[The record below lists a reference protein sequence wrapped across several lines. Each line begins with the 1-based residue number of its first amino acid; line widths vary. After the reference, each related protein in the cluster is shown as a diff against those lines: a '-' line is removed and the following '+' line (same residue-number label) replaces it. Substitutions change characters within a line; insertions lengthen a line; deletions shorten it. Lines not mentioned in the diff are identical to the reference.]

1 MFSPV
6 VIDRHEILEIVST
19 FPDGIRLSQL
29 LDHVAARFGKSATFH
44 TGSQLGMDIDA
55 LLASLESLDKVRI
68 VRGVVYPA
76 DSPALVH

>member
-1 MFSPV
+1 MFSPN

-29 LDHVAARFGKSATFH
+29 VEKVAVRFGKSATFH
-44 TGSQLGMDIDA
+44 TGSRLGMDLDA
-55 LLASLESLDKVRI
+55 LLASLESREKVRI

-76 DSPALVH
+76 GSPACAH